1 MQAAYRDEDDPHLA
15 YRQRLV
21 MIADDSPTIRKI
33 VEVVLRREGYEVVA
47 VPDGVEALRYL
58 LMAANG
64 EGHGPARGYLP
75 TGEGALSGGQ
85 VSHPSTQPPLALTG
99 VRSGRLPDLILLDIE
114 MPRMDGYQLAVSIRK
129 RSHLAHIPLVMI
141 SRRSGI
147 VDRIFARLAGVR
159 ASLPR
164 PFKEQELIALVAMI
178 VGPAQAC
185 ESAGWAGQA
194 GR

>member
-1 MQAAYRDEDDPHLA
+1 MSQFI
-15 YRQRLV
+15 

-33 VEVVLRREGYEVVA
+33 VEVVLHRAGYEVVA

-58 LMAANG
+58 LMAA
-64 EGHGPARGYLP
+64 
-75 TGEGALSGGQ
+75 
-85 VSHPSTQPPLALTG
+85 
-99 VRSGRLPDLILLDIE
+99 RLPDLILLDIE